1 MDQEQEQQNNN
12 TNTGNRLLLL
22 IAMVLGA
29 LIGVITASHFQTKQ
43 EYVSLNDK
51 LGEVLNLVE
60 ENYVD
65 IIDADSIGDRMIA
78 AILSELD
85 PHSIYLSARDAER
98 TNEMM
103 RGNFEGIGVVLHR
116 DGDSTFIGQVLN
128 DGPSAGSG
136 MMPGDLIVAVDG
148 QQVIGMPTDSVI
160 ARLRGPSR
168 TKVNIQVQRQSSNL
182 NFTIRRGVVQHKS
195 VVYSDMIDET
205 TGYIVLSTFS
215 TTSHEE
221 FHNALLDLLNRGMK
235 SLIFDLRGNTGGSLE
250 SAVGIA
256 NELLPA
262 GSLIVYTQGAHH
274 KREDI
279 VARRGGL
286 FTSGPLVVLVDE
298 NSASASEVVSGALQ
312 DNDRATIAGRR
323 TFGKG
328 LVQGEFSLKDGSS
341 VLLTIARY
349 YTPSGRSIQR
359 PYDQGTDEYYRDYL
373 EQLVKE
379 SYADNPTLHVTDS
392 TPYHTVGGRIVY
404 GGGGIF
410 PDQLIPYRK
419 DPTIIYYNH
428 LSSNGILTKVAFN
441 EVRRHAKEWLERY
454 PSLDSFCRHFKVTD
468 NVIDDVVS
476 LGEKAGIPFD
486 SKGLEAQRHLILT
499 MIKAYIGDFLYGQQA
514 FYRIYLPEDEDF
526 KQIRKMQ

>member
-1 MDQEQEQQNNN
+1 
-12 TNTGNRLLLL
+12 
-22 IAMVLGA
+22 
-29 LIGVITASHFQTKQ
+29 
-43 EYVSLNDK
+43 
-51 LGEVLNLVE
+51 
-60 ENYVD
+60 
-65 IIDADSIGDRMIA
+65 
-78 AILSELD
+78 
-85 PHSIYLSARDAER
+85 
-98 TNEMM
+98 
-103 RGNFEGIGVVLHR
+103 
-116 DGDSTFIGQVLN
+116 
-128 DGPSAGSG
+128 
-136 MMPGDLIVAVDG
+136 
-148 QQVIGMPTDSVI
+148 MPTH
-160 ARLRGPSR
+160 
-168 TKVNIQVQRQSSNL
+168 Q
-182 NFTIRRGVVQHKS
+182 
-195 VVYSDMIDET
+195 
-205 TGYIVLSTFS
+205 
-215 TTSHEE
+215 
-221 FHNALLDLLNRGMK
+221 
-235 SLIFDLRGNTGGSLE
+235 
-250 SAVGIA
+250 
-256 NELLPA
+256 
-262 GSLIVYTQGAHH
+262 
-274 KREDI
+274 KREDV
-279 VARRGGL
+279 VASSGGL
-286 FTSGPLVVLVDE
+286 FTEGKVTVLVDE

-373 EQLVKE
+373 EQLVDE

-454 PSLDSFCRHFKVTD
+454 PSLDSFCRHFKVND
-468 NVIDDVVS
+468 NVIDDVVR

-486 SKGLEAQRHLILT
+486 SKGLEAQRRLILT

-526 KQIRKMQ
+526 KQIRKLQ

>member
-1 MDQEQEQQNNN
+1 MDQEQEQKNNN

-221 FHNALLDLLNRGMK
+221 FHYALQDLLNRGMK

-373 EQLVKE
+373 EQLVEE

-419 DPTIIYYNH
+419 DPTIIYYNQ

-468 NVIDDVVS
+468 NVIDDVVR

-486 SKGLEAQRHLILT
+486 IKGLEAQRHLILT

-526 KQIRKMQ
+526 KQIRKLQ